1 MEELL
6 RGADA
11 VHRGEY
17 RVVRPDGAHMWLDMS
32 ASLVRDA
39 DGKPLY
45 RLVQALDVTERKTAE
60 DRLRFLA
67 DHDPLSG
74 VFNRRRFEGE
84 LQRELDLSAAARA
97 SSVLLL
103 LDVDRFKAIND
114 TLGHATGDAVIARLG
129 DALRS
134 RLRSADVIA
143 RLGGD
148 EFAAILRRTDLPAAR
163 EVARDLQ
170 EVAAQR
176 LASVVGDDHGP
187 ITFSVG
193 LVEIGDGTS
202 ADELLSLA
210 DRALYAAKAAGRDRV
225 VAERDVDGDPR
236 AAGGPGPGRA
246 HRLSQAASSS
256 ATARRRARRSR
267 RAWRGPPR
275 AAGPSGRRGPSRRS
289 ACRGCRGTR
298 RRSPSSRRRRPAR
311 RARASAAAA
320 CGRRGRSRARA

>member
-1 MEELL
+1 M
-6 RGADA
+6 
-11 VHRGEY
+11 
-17 RVVRPDGAHMWLDMS
+17 
-32 ASLVRDA
+32 RDA
-39 DGKPLY
+39 DGRPLY

-84 LQRELDLSAAARA
+84 LQRELDLSASRARQ
-97 SSVLLL
+97 SVLLL

-148 EFAAILRRTDLPAAR
+148 EFAAILRRTDLTAAR

-187 ITFSVG
+187 VTFSVG
-193 LVEIGDGTS
+193 LVEVDDGTS

-225 VAERDVDGDPR
+225 VAERDVDGGAP
-236 AAGGPGPGRA
+236 P
-246 HRLSQAASSS
+246 AAS
-256 ATARRRARRSR
+256 T
-267 RAWRGPPR
+267 P
-275 AAGPSGRRGPSRRS
+275 
-289 ACRGCRGTR
+289 
-298 RRSPSSRRRRPAR
+298 
-311 RARASAAAA
+311 SAATPASPA
-320 CGRRGRSRARA
+320 S